1 MQGLDLARPEDRPTV
16 GQRIGWFT
24 GTLLGGW
31 MFGGAVVGSAGI
43 PMCTLIG
50 FVAGAYRAVTGQP
63 LLEFLSTQGGTQPPS
78 TALLDRG
85 FGTQAPSLPFVGIPL
100 PREIPPAALS
110 SSSGGQKHC
119 GG

>member
-1 MQGLDLARPEDRPTV
+1 MQGDPMQDRPTA

-63 LLEFLSTQGGTQPPS
+63 LLEFLSALGGTQAPS
-78 TALLDRG
+78 ADHIDRG
-85 FGTQAPSLPFVGIPL
+85 FGTKAPSLLFAGIPL

-119 GG
+119 AG

>member
-1 MQGLDLARPEDRPTV
+1 MQGDPMQDRPTA

-50 FVAGAYRAVTGQP
+50 FVAGAYRAATGQP
-63 LLEFLSTQGGTQPPS
+63 LLEFLSTLGGTQAPS
-78 TALLDRG
+78 ADNIDRG
-85 FGTQAPSLPFVGIPL
+85 FGTKAPSLLFAGIPL

-119 GG
+119 AG